1 MIQRLFLT
9 ILIDNLLL
17 HLGEDNVDL
26 LLEILTECS
35 GLQKS
40 NSQSSDSLDSLFDDK
55 DASNPP
61 EYSTFVEPKEVTSW
75 DLIMFM
81 PNHLFSSSNLKI
93 YDEYLRLNP
102 QDLSKCMEV
111 LPVCSIIIDQV
122 F

>member
-61 EYSTFVEPKEVTSW
+61 EYSTFVEPKEEP
-75 DLIMFM
+75 DL
-81 PNHLFSSSNLKI
+81 SGI
-93 YDEYLRLNP
+93 YDDKRSSLLKMNFSVEEV
-102 QDLSKCMEV
+102 DFAMEK
-111 LPVCSIIIDQV
+111 LGT
-122 F
+122 

>member
-61 EYSTFVEPKEVTSW
+61 EYSTFVEPKE
-75 DLIMFM
+75 
-81 PNHLFSSSNLKI
+81 
-93 YDEYLRLNP
+93 
-102 QDLSKCMEV
+102 DLSKCMEV